1 MGCRVSEKQAPRRD
15 KLTTDGLKL
24 CAPTLATRLLY
35 LSFHLSVRAHG
46 ERGLCG
52 SPKLRGMGGM
62 ATVFNLCLVCPDG
75 VPTDEWEIRV
85 GSRLGIAHRSMTC
98 SGAQVEEEDLE
109 GGLTSRGKALSAII
123 PVGSLDRRIFLALDS
138 LPGRRLGAALLF
150 AGTMQ
155 EGSAICSCLFL
166 SCVSTASQALISSR
180 SSRESANVG
189 LATV

>member
-15 KLTTDGLKL
+15 KLTTEGLKL
-24 CAPTLATRLLY
+24 CAPTLAVKLLY

-52 SPKLRGMGGM
+52 SPKLRGIGGM
-62 ATVFNLCLVCPDG
+62 ATGLNLYLVCPAG
-75 VPTDEWEIRV
+75 VSTVERRTRA
-85 GSRLGIAHRSMTC
+85 GSRLGIVLRSMIC
-98 SGAQVEEEDLE
+98 SGAQVEEDDLE
-109 GGLTSRGKALSAII
+109 RGLTSKGKALSAIV
-123 PVGSLDRRIFLALDS
+123 PVGSLDRRSFLELDS
-138 LPGRRLGAALLF
+138 LPGRGLGAGRLF

-155 EGSAICSCLFL
+155 EGSAICSRLFL
-166 SCVSTASQALISSR
+166 SCVSTASQALTSSR